1 MGLRSA
7 RTEYFFFQLALAEGV
22 YLYRFEIS
30 DAI

>member
-7 RTEYFFFQLALAEGV
+7 RTEYFFQLALAEGV